1 MKNSIHMPST
11 CKKKYIYIYLL
22 AVSWIW
28 QKKYPENIFNI
39 NTQNSENGGV
49 NFN

>member
-1 MKNSIHMPST
+1 MPST

-22 AVSWIW
+22 PVSWIW